1 MYLNSTLN
9 SIDNFFQFIILIIV
23 FLVIMVVAY
32 YVTRWVGSMG
42 NAKMNNKNI
51 RIIEGCRV
59 GQNKF
64 VQIVKVGS
72 RYFVLGIGKDEIS
85 CLGEVK
91 EEDLVITEDTVKPLP
106 DFNQI
111 LTKMKEKTL
120 LTKKNNK

>member
-9 SIDNFFQFIILIIV
+9 SVDNFFQFVVLVIV

-32 YVTRWVGSMG
+32 YVTRWVGSIG
-42 NAKMNNKNI
+42 NAQANNKNI

-72 RYFVLGIGKDEIS
+72 RYFLLGIGKDEIS

-111 LTKMKEKTL
+111 LTKMREKTFP
-120 LTKKNNK
+120 TKKKDK